1 MIKRLH
7 ILLICMTMAF
17 CVNAQ
22 DCVEYF
28 MSSCLTDNHPYYK
41 VDPPGSKSMLM
52 CPGEQM
58 QLTFHIYQ
66 GRDYR
71 ITTCSDLYKDLVHL
85 QIFDSENPELLLYDN
100 ELNDMAQQFEFQV
113 MDSRKVKAV
122 VTIME
127 KESEKKNT
135 GLLVEKVKRD
145 CVGLLLETMIT
156 RK

>member
-7 ILLICMTMAF
+7 ILFILMAF
-17 CVNAQ
+17 SFCASAQ
-22 DCVEYF
+22 DCVEYYT
-28 MSSCLTDNHPYYK
+28 SSCLTDNHPYYK
-41 VDPPGSKSMLM
+41 IDPPGSKSMLM
-52 CPGEQM
+52 CPGEVM
-58 QLTFHIYQ
+58 QLSFSIYQ

-71 ITTCSDLYKDLVHL
+71 ITTCSDLYKDQVHL
-85 QIFDSENPELLLYDN
+85 QILDAENPELVLYDN

-113 MDSRKVKAV
+113 MESRKVRAI

-127 KESEKKNT
+127 PEKEKKNT
-135 GLLVEKVKRD
+135 GLLVEKVRRD